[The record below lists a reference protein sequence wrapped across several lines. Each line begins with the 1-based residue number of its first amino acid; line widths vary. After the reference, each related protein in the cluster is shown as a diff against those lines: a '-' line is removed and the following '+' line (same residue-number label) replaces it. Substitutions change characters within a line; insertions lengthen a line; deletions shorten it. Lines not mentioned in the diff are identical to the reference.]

1 MCVLCRYKE
10 ISQEQAQPQTQSI
23 EEKPI
28 EQPVQPTQPTSECI

>member
-10 ISQEQAQPQTQSI
+10 ISQEPQEQTQSI
-23 EEKPI
+23 EENPI